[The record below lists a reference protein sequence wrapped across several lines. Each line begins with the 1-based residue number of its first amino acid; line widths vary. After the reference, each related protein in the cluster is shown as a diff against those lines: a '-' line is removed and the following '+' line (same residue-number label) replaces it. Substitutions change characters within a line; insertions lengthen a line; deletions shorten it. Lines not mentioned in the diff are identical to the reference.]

1 VDTGVARFIAPTQ
14 TIPHRLHKTIG
25 QGHRR
30 LGTGPRH
37 NAARPDGPCCQLLTK
52 NCLKVDALVGGFDR
66 SYSFGNAIKDIPSS
80 QLTWLKVFALQDR
93 LAQSLRRK
101 E

>member
-1 VDTGVARFIAPTQ
+1 
-14 TIPHRLHKTIG
+14 
-25 QGHRR
+25 
-30 LGTGPRH
+30 
-37 NAARPDGPCCQLLTK
+37 LTK